1 MVDIKFVEDLLK
13 RINICISNGDYY
25 SAKELALLEL
35 DNLHQN
41 QTQKKKRKNL
51 LLKKDPTSLTKEEII
66 QFIHDYS
73 TYLSYEISSCDS
85 LTKLKTS
92 IIFIDEFFD
101 IKTY

>member
-1 MVDIKFVEDLLK
+1 MVDIKFVENLLK

-35 DNLHQN
+35 ENQN
-41 QTQKKKRKNL
+41 QTQKKKQKNL
-51 LLKKDPTSLTKEEII
+51 LLKKDPTSLTKEELI

-73 TYLSYEISSCDS
+73 TYLYYEISSCDS

-101 IKTY
+101 IKTN